1 MKGVS
6 PIYIHL
12 GNNFI
17 TSSKNIIAILN
28 IEPPVSDD
36 LLDIIEIAKQE
47 KKCINISTKEKE
59 KSLII
64 TDDNIYISP
73 ISSITLYKRGLNYYK
88 EMV

>member
-1 MKGVS
+1 MKGVA

-28 IEPPVSDD
+28 IEPPVSAD
-36 LLDIIEIAKQE
+36 LQDIIEIAKQD
-47 KKCINISTKEKE
+47 KKCIYISNKEKE
-59 KSLII
+59 KSLVI

-73 ISSITLYKRGLNYYK
+73 ISSTTLYKRGLNY
-88 EMV
+88 